1 MSLNMKQNEIGWTE
15 LLILLLVIV
24 LGVAA
29 FSFYYAGMAIGY
41 KRIPIL
47 IMQMVVIITQL
58 VILSV
63 VYKMYILVKEKLKK

>member
-1 MSLNMKQNEIGWTE
+1 MKQNELRWTE

-29 FSFYYAGMAIGY
+29 FSFYYAGMVIGY
-41 KRIPIL
+41 RETPL
-47 IMQMVVIITQL
+47 LVMQMVVIITQL

-63 VYKMYILVKEKLKK
+63 IYRLYILVREKLKK